1 VIEKSFLAPLFLGT
15 ASAAI
20 LLAGCG
26 SGKAA
31 HTTTATRPV
40 RAHSTTIRVYFKRGA
55 TRAQETSVEQRL
67 RSEACVRRVVFV
79 SKAQA
84 LKIMKT
90 QLPQLF
96 GAGSPL
102 AGHSNPL
109 PDSFTVTA
117 SKLSCAGGVR
127 ASIAAAHWP
136 AVSLVRQGF
145 KRAATGPAS
154 P

>member
-1 VIEKSFLAPLFLGT
+1 VIEKSFLTPLLVGT
-15 ASAAI
+15 AFAAI
-20 LLAGCG
+20 SLAGCG

-31 HTTTATRPV
+31 HTTTAAKAA
-40 RAHSTTIRVYFKRGA
+40 RARSTKIQVFFKPGA
-55 TRAQETSVEQRL
+55 TRSQEMYVEQRL
-67 RSEACVRRVVFV
+67 RHEHCVRRVVFV

-84 LKIMKT
+84 LKIMKK
-90 QLPQLF
+90 QFPALF

-102 AGHSNPL
+102 AGHKNPL
-109 PDSFTVTA
+109 PDSFKVTA

-136 AVSLVRQGF
+136 GVSQVRQ
-145 KRAATGPAS
+145 ALAHPQH